1 MSEGTPASPASP
13 DGAPAPSPAPRSLKR
28 SFASMVLVGEVLVV
42 GFASLVAK
50 DLSDVSGR
58 TVGVIAAAVALLCL
72 VAAGSLRSRVGYVL
86 GWLVQVLLVV
96 SGVWVSM
103 MIFLGVVFGGLWFAA
118 LRYGGRADAIT
129 AQRQRAAAPRA

>member
-1 MSEGTPASPASP
+1 MSEPAPV
-13 DGAPAPSPAPRSLKR
+13 APARARSLKR

-58 TVGVIAAAVALLCL
+58 TVGIIAGAVALLCL
-72 VAAGSLRSRVGYVL
+72 VAAGSLRSRAGYVL
-86 GWLVQVLLVV
+86 GWVVQVLLVV
-96 SGVWVSM
+96 SGAWVPM

-118 LRYGGRADAIT
+118 LRYGGRADAVT
-129 AQRQRAAAPRA
+129 ARRERAAASRG